1 MARGHLRTPQE
12 SQESGNMAGSIG
24 RLPFLTR
31 TSGRQSCCQSV
42 PPRLELTF
50 GHTQVSTQAL
60 PWLSLRQ
67 LRSMSFPRTY
77 SGRVLL
83 LERLQLPL
91 PVDEAVC
98 SGCHAPLDPLGRHR
112 AACARTGRLKKRRLQ
127 SNAFLRDM
135 NVGVRASDERRIE
148 VLAQDLPCFG
158 GVQLAIDI
166 TLRGVLSSSK
176 EPHSNAAD
184 VDGAVLARAR
194 ADKEATY
201 PELLTGRCRLVVM
214 AIETGGRWSSEAM
227 DFVRQLAFAKAR
239 EVPSHMRFPIALV
252 WERRWTRMLS
262 TACSLAFASSL
273 VEPSDGEPPSLAE
286 LLGQDPR

>member
-1 MARGHLRTPQE
+1 MLSVRSAASRAHLR
-12 SQESGNMAGSIG
+12 SHSGLNAGAAPAFAPTAPEFAIPTH
-24 RLPFLTR
+24 LF
-31 TSGRQSCCQSV
+31 
-42 PPRLELTF
+42 
-50 GHTQVSTQAL
+50 
-60 PWLSLRQ
+60 
-67 LRSMSFPRTY
+67 
-77 SGRVLL
+77 RVLL

-112 AACARTGRLKKRRLQ
+112 AACARTGRLKKRATPIERMLVRVCREGGARVRY
-127 SNAFLRDM
+127 NAFLRDM

-148 VLAQDLPCFG
+148 VLALPCFG
-158 GVQLAIDI
+158 GAQLAIDI
-166 TLRGVLSSSK
+166 TLRGVLSSSG

-194 ADKEATY
+194 ADQEATY

-239 EVPSHMRFPIALV
+239 EVPPHMRFPIALV

-262 TACSLAFASSL
+262 TACSLAFACWTG
-273 VEPSDGEPPSLAE
+273 GEPPSLAE